1 MFKMSTFKSS
11 DNVSYNYAYY
21 TSLSKA
27 DTLIVWLH
35 GLGEGGIENTDPSVT
50 LLANKVTTLASHQL
64 QTTLGGAHILVP
76 QCPTYWMDNDGKKTN
91 FNNGAIIAD
100 GTSYYTQSL
109 IELIDSYIVK
119 CKAKKVIIAGCSNGG
134 YMTMLLALH
143 SKYDAYVPICEA
155 LPDKFITDE
164 QIQILKDLPM
174 YFIFSLDDKVV
185 DPNQHEIPT
194 IKRLKEANASQL
206 YVSSTNHVVD
216 TSGNYKD
223 KNGYAYMYNGHWS
236 WIYFFNNETK
246 DKPVFQWLAEV
257 IQ

>member
-1 MFKMSTFKSS
+1 
-11 DNVSYNYAYY
+11 
-21 TSLSKA
+21 
-27 DTLIVWLH
+27 
-35 GLGEGGIENTDPSVT
+35 
-50 LLANKVTTLASHQL
+50 
-64 QTTLGGAHILVP
+64 
-76 QCPTYWMDNDGKKTN
+76 
-91 FNNGAIIAD
+91 
-100 GTSYYTQSL
+100 
-109 IELIDSYIVK
+109 
-119 CKAKKVIIAGCSNGG
+119 
-134 YMTMLLALH
+134 MLLALH